1 MYFATDDIHSIYTHS
16 LGKYTKNLTIFAL
29 KNKNYIF
36 NINLHQTKKT
46 MTSCDAIVLGS
57 ATRVLVVVEPL
68 QKVGGAAAANDN
80 VFVCAGCELQF

>member
-36 NINLHQTKKT
+36 NINLHQTKKN
-46 MTSCDAIVLGS
+46 DDIV
-57 ATRVLVVVEPL
+57 
-68 QKVGGAAAANDN
+68 
-80 VFVCAGCELQF
+80 